1 MKTPFLRVLVTA
13 VVFTAALTISSFA
26 MPAED
31 DTNIK
36 GSYILGP
43 NDQITV
49 HALDAEE
56 ISDKPYRISAAGDVT
71 FPMIGKIKAAGL
83 TVEELESV
91 MVKALQE
98 FIRQP
103 KVAVAVSEFRSQ
115 PVSVIGAVTNPGVL
129 QLQGNKTLLE
139 VLSMVGGVRN
149 DAGSAIKITRKRE
162 WGLLPLPDA
171 KLDVSGQFSTAEI
184 KLMDILGARNPEQNI
199 LIRPNDVISV
209 SRNEIVY
216 VLGAVKRAGGFP
228 MNERDTLSVLQALSL
243 AEGLDRT
250 ASAKSAKILRVTPGD
265 TRRSELPVNLE
276 QIFSGKAEDVPLQQN
291 DILFI
296 PDSKQKRAVLRTLEA
311 LAGVGTTAGAGLII
325 SGAR

>member
-1 MKTPFLRVLVTA
+1 
-13 VVFTAALTISSFA
+13 
-26 MPAED
+26 
-31 DTNIK
+31 
-36 GSYILGP
+36 
-43 NDQITV
+43 
-49 HALDAEE
+49 
-56 ISDKPYRISAAGDVT
+56 
-71 FPMIGKIKAAGL
+71 MIGKIKAAGL

-91 MVKALQE
+91 LVNALQE

-103 KVAVAVSEFRSQ
+103 KVSVVVSEFRSQ

-129 QLQGNKTLLE
+129 QLQGNKTVVE
-139 VLSMVGGVRN
+139 ILSMVGGVRN
-149 DAGSAIKITRKRE
+149 DAGSSIKITRKRE

-184 KLMDILGARNPEQNI
+184 KLKDVLGARSPEQNI

-228 MNERDTLSVLQALSL
+228 MAERDTLSVLQALSL

-250 ASAKSAKILRVTPGD
+250 ASPKNAKILRMTPGA
-265 TRRSELPVNLE
+265 TKRSELPVNLE
-276 QIFSGKAEDVPLQQN
+276 QIFSGKAEDVPLQQD
-291 DILFI
+291 DILFV
-296 PDSKQKRAVLRTLEA
+296 PDSKEKRAILRTLEA
-311 LAGVGTTAGAGLII
+311 LASLGTTAGAGIII

>member
-1 MKTPFLRVLVTA
+1 MKSPFLRVLVTA
-13 VVFTAALTISSFA
+13 VVFAAALTISSFA

-31 DTNIK
+31 DTNVK
-36 GSYILGP
+36 SSYILGP

-91 MVKALQE
+91 LVSALQE

-103 KVAVAVSEFRSQ
+103 KVSVVVSEFRSQ

-129 QLQGNKTLLE
+129 QLQGNKTVVE
-139 VLSMVGGVRN
+139 ILSMVGGVRN
-149 DAGSAIKITRKRE
+149 DAGSSIKITRKRE

-184 KLMDILGARNPEQNI
+184 KLKDVLGARNPEQNI

-228 MNERDTLSVLQALSL
+228 MAERDTLSVLQALSL

-250 ASAKSAKILRVTPGD
+250 ASPKNAKILRMTPGA
-265 TRRSELPVNLE
+265 TKRSELPVNLE
-276 QIFSGKAEDVPLQQN
+276 QIFSGKAEDVPLQQD
-291 DILFI
+291 DILFV
-296 PDSKQKRAVLRTLEA
+296 PDSKEKRAILRTLEA
-311 LAGVGTTAGAGLII
+311 LASLGTTAGAGIII